1 MAWRTGAADNDAD
14 LDERGGPG
22 QAERPPIGAANV
34 LSESNHQTGFQRRSA
49 ISSTD
54 GSRHGQSNGRSGTRL
69 AKGGWMPK
77 IPIAAAAKRAWIVL
91 VVLAVVAVS
100 GFCVY
105 RLRGIFGVH
114 DNRPITSGVADDI
127 KPFNP
132 KHVVY
137 EVYGPPGTMANI
149 NYLDINA
156 QPRQASNVPLP
167 WTLSVITT
175 LPSVSVNVVAQG
187 DSDQIG
193 CRIIV
198 NDVVKDE
205 RSADGVRAQT
215 FCIVKSA

>member
-1 MAWRTGAADNDAD
+1 MAKT
-14 LDERGGPG
+14 PV
-22 QAERPPIGAANV
+22 ANAV
-34 LSESNHQTGFQRRSA
+34 
-49 ISSTD
+49 
-54 GSRHGQSNGRSGTRL
+54 
-69 AKGGWMPK
+69 KKVW
-77 IPIAAAAKRAWIVL
+77 IALVIV
-91 VVLAVVAVS
+91 VVVAVA
-100 GFCVY
+100 GFCVM
-105 RLRGIFGVH
+105 RLRSFFGYH
-114 DNRPITSGVADDI
+114 DNRPITSGMADDI

-137 EVYGPPGTMANI
+137 EVFGVPGTMANI

-156 QPRQASNVPLP
+156 QPQKVSNVPLP

-175 LPSVSVNVVAQG
+175 LPSVSVNVVAQS

-205 RSADGVRAQT
+205 RSVNGVNAQT

>member
-1 MAWRTGAADNDAD
+1 MAKT
-14 LDERGGPG
+14 PV
-22 QAERPPIGAANV
+22 ANAV
-34 LSESNHQTGFQRRSA
+34 
-49 ISSTD
+49 
-54 GSRHGQSNGRSGTRL
+54 
-69 AKGGWMPK
+69 KKVW
-77 IPIAAAAKRAWIVL
+77 IALVIV
-91 VVLAVVAVS
+91 VVVAVAA
-100 GFCVY
+100 FCVD
-105 RLRGIFGVH
+105 RLRGIFGFH
-114 DNRPITSGVADDI
+114 DNRPITSGISDEI

-137 EVYGPPGTMANI
+137 EVYGPAGTIANI

-156 QPRQASNVPLP
+156 QPQRASNVPLP

-175 LPSVSVNVVAQG
+175 LPSVSVNVVAQA

-205 RSADGVRAQT
+205 RSVTGVNAQT

>member
-1 MAWRTGAADNDAD
+1 MSAMAWRTGAAENEVKPDVRVGPDRSEHPDYSA
-14 LDERGGPG
+14 GGQRP
-22 QAERPPIGAANV
+22 QANSPEV
-34 LSESNHQTGFQRRSA
+34 ESRR
-49 ISSTD
+49 
-54 GSRHGQSNGRSGTRL
+54 GRSGARSPERRL
-69 AKGGWMPK
+69 MPK
-77 IPIAAAAKRAWIVL
+77 IPIAAAAKKFWIVL
-91 VVLAVVAVS
+91 VIVAVVVVA

-105 RLRGIFGVH
+105 RLRGIFGAH
-114 DNRPITSGVADDI
+114 GDHPITSGMADDI

-137 EVYGPPGTMANI
+137 EVYGPPGTTANI

-156 QPRQASNVPLP
+156 QPQKASNVPLP

-193 CRIIV
+193 CRIVV

-205 RSADGVRAQT
+205 RSSNGVRAQT

>member
-1 MAWRTGAADNDAD
+1 MAKA
-14 LDERGGPG
+14 PV
-22 QAERPPIGAANV
+22 ANAV
-34 LSESNHQTGFQRRSA
+34 
-49 ISSTD
+49 
-54 GSRHGQSNGRSGTRL
+54 
-69 AKGGWMPK
+69 
-77 IPIAAAAKRAWIVL
+77 KRVWVALVIV
-91 VVLAVVAVS
+91 VVVAVAS
-100 GFCVY
+100 FCVV
-105 RLRGIFGVH
+105 RLRSIFGVH
-114 DNRPITSGVADDI
+114 DNRPLTSGIADDI

-137 EVYGPPGTMANI
+137 EVYGPAGTVANI

-156 QPRQASNVPLP
+156 QPRRVDNVPLP

-187 DSDQIG
+187 NTDQIG

-205 RSADGVRAQT
+205 RSTSGMNAQT